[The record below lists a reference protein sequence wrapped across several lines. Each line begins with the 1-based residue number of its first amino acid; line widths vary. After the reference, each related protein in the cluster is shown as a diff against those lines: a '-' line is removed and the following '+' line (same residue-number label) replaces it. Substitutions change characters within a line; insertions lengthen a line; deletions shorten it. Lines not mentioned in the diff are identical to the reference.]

1 MRLNKIVLSGAN
13 EFTDAGALAEFG
25 RKHELAEIGIQV
37 SGDKAFFGSARYW
50 WLHTLT
56 FYVSSQNRLAL
67 HLNKDWAEAF
77 CAGKIPTEL
86 ETFLKFRHHNG
97 KLVFERIQLN
107 FKIGRE
113 KTPNMDTLL
122 ATMKRYQP
130 EHKFILSYNDSN
142 KEFIRNIYKS
152 GFMIDALLY
161 DSSFG
166 EGITPAQRAAPVFAD
181 VYQGYAGGLSP
192 DNVTDEL
199 NKIGALVPP
208 GKCFFIDAE
217 GKLKGEDGHLSL
229 AKCNI
234 FLQQASKWN
243 KQNFVPGK

>member
-86 ETFLKFRHHNG
+86 ETFLKFQHHNG
-97 KLVFERIQLN
+97 NRF
-107 FKIGRE
+107 
-113 KTPNMDTLL
+113 
-122 ATMKRYQP
+122 
-130 EHKFILSYNDSN
+130 
-142 KEFIRNIYKS
+142 
-152 GFMIDALLY
+152 
-161 DSSFG
+161 
-166 EGITPAQRAAPVFAD
+166 
-181 VYQGYAGGLSP
+181 
-192 DNVTDEL
+192 
-199 NKIGALVPP
+199 
-208 GKCFFIDAE
+208 
-217 GKLKGEDGHLSL
+217 
-229 AKCNI
+229 
-234 FLQQASKWN
+234 
-243 KQNFVPGK
+243 